1 MQAVIL
7 AAGRG
12 NRMRP
17 LTDKTHKTLLPIDGA
32 PLIDRLLTGLEALG
46 IRRVLVVTGY
56 RAEDVAAHLRHRF
69 GHLELRFVHNE
80 HYLTTNNIVSLAL
93 AFEHL
98 ALDEDLLLIEADLIC
113 DRATMQRLIKDPRT

>member
-7 AAGRG
+7 ATGRG

-17 LTDKTHKTLLPIDGA
+17 LTDKTHKTLRPIDSA

-56 RAEDVAAHLRHRF
+56 RAEDVASHLRHRF
-69 GHLELRFVHNE
+69 GQKQAVGLR
-80 HYLTTNNIVSLAL
+80 
-93 AFEHL
+93 
-98 ALDEDLLLIEADLIC
+98 C
-113 DRATMQRLIKDPRT
+113 G